1 MTHGTHSLIHC
12 ERMSAD
18 GEDGVGGITTLKDE
32 ATDTLIYAPPPQGNF
47 TLHHQ
52 PAVRS
57 AFSSYLFFSE
67 VLGRRL
73 ELTIVSCAQVDV
85 LLDLLRTH
93 EPGEITILTIGMKP
107 FE

>member
-1 MTHGTHSLIHC
+1 M
-12 ERMSAD
+12 RAD

-57 AFSSYLFFSE
+57 AFFSYLFFSAKSL
-67 VLGRRL
+67 VADSSLQ
-73 ELTIVSCAQVDV
+73 SCRAPWSMCCW
-85 LLDLLRTH
+85 TSC
-93 EPGEITILTIGMKP
+93 
-107 FE
+107 